1 MAMPWDFAA
10 ILLFLAVVVPFLGK
24 RRMRRL
30 LAQEKTTKRDRLRLY
45 ASTIVSQWLVVSIIV
60 WRARAHRLTLAQLG
74 LALPHVALAIG
85 VTVALSALILT
96 NQLLSLR
103 QLALHPSEAPGM
115 MTQMAA
121 RIFPQD
127 NMERA
132 AFVAVVVTV
141 AICEE
146 IIYRGFVQALFQE
159 WSGAAVLAIVAS
171 GALFAIGHLYQGS
184 RGVGTTFVVGL
195 CFSTVRWWTG
205 TLLPPVMSHF
215 VADVT
220 VGILAP
226 GKLKGQRSIT
236 FALQLHI

>member
-1 MAMPWDFAA
+1 MPWDFAA
-10 ILLFLAVVVPFLGK
+10 ILFFLAAVVPFLGK

-45 ASTIVSQWLVVSIIV
+45 ASTVVSQWLIVSIIL
-60 WRARAHRLTLAQLG
+60 WRAKVHRLSLAELG
-74 LALPHVALAIG
+74 LALPHVPLAIG
-85 VTVALSALILT
+85 VTVVLSALILT

-103 QLALHPSEAPGM
+103 QLALHPSEAPRM

-127 NMERA
+127 TTERA
-132 AFVAVVVTV
+132 AFVAVVTTV

-159 WSGAAVLAIVAS
+159 LSGVALLAILGS
-171 GALFAIGHLYQGS
+171 GALFAIAHLYQGR
-184 RGVGTTFVVGL
+184 RGVGATFVIGL
-195 CFSTVRWWTG
+195 LFSAVRWWTG
-205 TLLPPVMSHF
+205 TLLPPVISHF
-215 VADVT
+215 IADVT

-226 GKLKGQRSIT
+226 GSP
-236 FALQLHI
+236 APN

>member
-1 MAMPWDFAA
+1 MPWDFAA
-10 ILLFLAVVVPFLGK
+10 ILLFLAAVVPVLGK
-24 RRMRRL
+24 SRMRRL

-45 ASTIVSQWLVVSIIV
+45 ASTVGSQWLIVSIIL
-60 WRARAHRLTLAQLG
+60 WRARVHRLSLAELG
-74 LALPHVALAIG
+74 LALPHVPLAIG
-85 VTVALSALILT
+85 VTVVLSALILT

-132 AFVAVVVTV
+132 AFVAVVTTV

-159 WSGAAVLAIVAS
+159 LSGVAVLAILGSA
-171 GALFAIGHLYQGS
+171 ALFAIAHLYQGR
-184 RGVGTTFVVGL
+184 RGVSATFVIGV
-195 CFSTVRWWTG
+195 CFSAIRWWTG
-205 TLLPPVMSHF
+205 TVLPPVISHF
-215 VADVT
+215 VADLT

-226 GKLKGQRSIT
+226 GKWPGQDVN
-236 FALQLHI
+236 APKVQLQI

>member
-1 MAMPWDFAA
+1 MPWDFAV
-10 ILLFLAVVVPFLGK
+10 ILVFLAAAVPFLGK

-45 ASTIVSQWLVVSIIV
+45 GSTVVSQWLIVSIIL
-60 WRARAHRLTLAQLG
+60 WRARVHRLSLAQLG
-74 LALPHVALAIG
+74 LALPHVTLAIG
-85 VTVALSALILT
+85 VTLALSALILT

-115 MTQMAA
+115 MTQLAA

-132 AFVAVVVTV
+132 AFVAVVITV

-159 WSGAAVLAIVAS
+159 WSALAVLAILGSA
-171 GALFAIGHLYQGS
+171 ALFAIAHLYQGS
-184 RGVGTTFVVGL
+184 RGVGATFVVGV
-195 CFSTVRWWTG
+195 CFSVIRWWTG
-205 TLLPPVMSHF
+205 TLLPPVISHF

-226 GKLKGQRSIT
+226 GKLQGQNSSAPAQI
-236 FALQLHI
+236 LQT